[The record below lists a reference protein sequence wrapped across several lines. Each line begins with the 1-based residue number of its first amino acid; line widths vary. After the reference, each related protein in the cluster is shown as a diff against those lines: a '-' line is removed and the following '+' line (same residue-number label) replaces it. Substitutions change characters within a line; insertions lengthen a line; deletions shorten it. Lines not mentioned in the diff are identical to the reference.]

1 MMHAEPG
8 AAEASAPIALSDR
21 AIDNLRYIR
30 ETMESAS
37 SFTAVPGW
45 GGVAMGLSALAAAV
59 VASRVPSPGAWLLVW
74 ISDAVLAFVIGGAAM
89 AVKARRAGV
98 SVSRGAGRRFLLGL
112 SPPLLAAMI
121 LTAVLYRADVPETL
135 PGMWL
140 LLYGTGVLTGGTFSI
155 RAVPVMGAAFVVLG
169 VAAFF
174 APFSWADELMAAGFG
189 GLHIVFGTIIARR
202 YGG

>member
-1 MMHAEPG
+1 
-8 AAEASAPIALSDR
+8 
-21 AIDNLRYIR
+21 
-30 ETMESAS
+30 
-37 SFTAVPGW
+37 
-45 GGVAMGLSALAAAV
+45 MGLSALAASV

-89 AVKARRAGV
+89 AVKARRAGI

-112 SPPLLAAMI
+112 SPPLLAAMV
-121 LTAVLYRADVPETL
+121 LTAVLYRADVLETL

-174 APFSWADELMAAGFG
+174 APFSWADGLMAAGFG

>member
-8 AAEASAPIALSDR
+8 AAEASPPIALSDR

-45 GGVAMGLSALAAAV
+45 GGVAMGLSALAASV

-89 AVKARRAGV
+89 AVKARRAGI

-112 SPPLLAAMI
+112 SPPLLAAMV
-121 LTAVLYRADVPETL
+121 LTAVLYRADVLETL

-174 APFSWADELMAAGFG
+174 APFSWADGLMAAGFG